1 MSDAQSEKKLT
12 ANDPVNAETLKRIG
26 ELTGARYDVADKL
39 LDLEQHR
46 VTLLV
51 TAKQIDEEKGRLFNK
66 ILLDRGLPPG
76 TPIELDGETGA
87 ITIHQ
92 RPGAPQEQQPS

>member
-1 MSDAQSEKKLT
+1 MSDEKTEKKLT
-12 ANDPVNAETLKRIG
+12 VNDPVDPETLKRIG
-26 ELTGARYDVADKL
+26 DLTGARYDVGDRL
-39 LDLEQHR
+39 LDLEQTR

-76 TPIELDGETGA
+76 TPIELDAQTGA
-87 ITIHQ
+87 ISVAQ
-92 RPGAPQEQQPS
+92 RPQPPQPPQSS

>member
-1 MSDAQSEKKLT
+1 MSDETTEKKLT
-12 ANDPVNAETLKRIG
+12 VNDPVDGETLRRIG
-26 ELTGARYDVADKL
+26 DLTGARYDVAERL
-39 LDLEQHR
+39 LDLEQQK

-51 TAKQIDEEKGRLFNK
+51 TAKQIDEEKARLFNK

-76 TPIELDGETGA
+76 TPIELDAESGA

-92 RPGAPQEQQPS
+92 RPQMNQPS